1 MLDFEDEKIAKISH
15 HIESISQE
23 MHIVKKAILNE
34 QKNKETLAKKEK
46 KRRNSLKKAQKKFKN
61 ISTNFRLD
69 DYKCIEEKLKKL
81 DINASTYIK
90 QLVTLDLEKGLL

>member
-46 KRRNSLKKAQKKFKN
+46 KRRDSLKKAQKKFKN

-81 DINASTYIK
+81 DINASAYIK